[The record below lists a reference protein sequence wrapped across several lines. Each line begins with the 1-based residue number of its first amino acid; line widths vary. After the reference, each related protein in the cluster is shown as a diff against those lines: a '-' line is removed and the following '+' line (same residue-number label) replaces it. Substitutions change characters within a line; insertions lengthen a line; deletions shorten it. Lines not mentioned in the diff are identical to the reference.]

1 MKVAITTVDGL
12 TLKEMFMSGAALLE
26 QNRQTVD
33 ALNVFPVPDGDTGT
47 NMSQTI
53 MSAMKELGDKAPS
66 GAGDVAAAVAKGA
79 LKGARGNS
87 GVILSQIL
95 RGFAKSL
102 EGHDLMDAELLT
114 KALQLGADTAYKAV
128 MKPKEGTILTVI
140 RVISEEVERKARAT
154 SDLSALMDTVIEQ
167 GDAIL
172 RRTPDMLPVLKSA
185 GVVDSGGKGLMVFFA
200 GFRAAMLGEP
210 VDMAVSENKGHEAQP
225 LPGDFV
231 DDHSKLEEITFAYCT
246 EFIVSHPRPDMKDSE
261 VARLRRRLER
271 IGDSVVVV
279 GDLEI
284 VKVHVHTNE
293 PGKAIQMALELGEL
307 DRIKIDN
314 MLEEFRE
321 RKARQEADEA
331 ARAAAEAAAQAAAEA
346 EAAAQAP
353 VKPFGLVAV
362 ALGEGISEIFTDLG
376 VDRIVDGG
384 QTMNPSTDDLLSAI
398 ESTNAEAVFVLPN
411 NSNII
416 LAAQQAAELTSKK
429 VYVVP
434 TKSVPMGISAAVA
447 FMGDASGDENFEA
460 MKDAASNVHTAS
472 VTYAIRDTSFDGY
485 DIHEGNVM
493 GLIDNKLSAV
503 GEDVGEVVRQTLT
516 DMVSDDSELITIY
529 YGQDIDEGSAEAL
542 KQRVADE
549 FGHCDVS
556 LYMGGQP
563 LYYYIISVE

>member
-1 MKVAITTVDGL
+1 MAIKTIDGL
-12 TLKEMFMSGAALLE
+12 TLKEMFTSGAAMLE
-26 QNRQTVD
+26 KNRQAVD

-53 MSAMKELGDKAPS
+53 MSAMKELGAKAPA
-66 GAGDVAAAVAKGA
+66 GAGDVANTVAKGA

-102 EGHDLMDAELLT
+102 EGKDLMDAEGLT
-114 KALQLGADTAYKAV
+114 RALRLGADTAYKAV

-140 RVISEEVERKARAT
+140 RVIAEEVEREAANT
-154 SDLSALMDTVIEQ
+154 DDLETLMNVVMEQ

-172 RRTPDMLPVLKSA
+172 RRTPEMLPVLKQA
-185 GVVDSGGKGLMVFFA
+185 GVVDSGGKGLMVFFT
-200 GFRAAMLGEP
+200 GFRSAMLGEP
-210 VDMAVSENKGHEAQP
+210 VDADTAPAAAAEHTAQP

-231 DDHSKLEEITFAYCT
+231 DDHDFGSLEDIQFAYCT

-271 IGDSVVVV
+271 IGDCVVVV

-314 MLEEFRE
+314 MLEEFRD
-321 RKARQEADEA
+321 RHA
-331 ARAAAEAAAQAAAEA
+331 AKEAAEA
-346 EAAAQAP
+346 ERAQNEP
-353 VKPFGLVAV
+353 PKPFGIVAV
-362 ALGEGISEIFTDLG
+362 ALGEGISAIFSDLG
-376 VDRIVDGG
+376 VDKIVDGG

-398 ESTNAEAVFVLPN
+398 DSTNAEEIFVLPN

-416 LAAQQAAELTSKK
+416 LAAQQAAELTEKK

-447 FMGDASGDENFEA
+447 FMADASGEENFEA
-460 MKDAASNVHTAS
+460 MKEAASNVHTAS
-472 VTYAIRDTSFDGY
+472 VTYAIRDTNFDGY
-485 DIHEGNVM
+485 DIHEGDVM
-493 GLIDNKLSAV
+493 GLVDNKLSAV
-503 GEDVGEVVRQTLT
+503 GRSVDAVVEETLSG
-516 DMVSDDSELITIY
+516 MVTPDNELITIY
-529 YGQDIDEGSAEAL
+529 YGQDVTEEDAQAL
-542 KQRVADE
+542 ADALQKTY
-549 FGHCDVS
+549 GHCDVS
-556 LYMGGQP
+556 VYMGGQP